1 MEVTRSTTGTGSAS
15 AENTKIL
22 LDSAAKR
29 IVSASTTQYLQNIQ
43 NALVDHAF
51 RFEGMASHQVTLIQC
66 ISRELSGNFFF
77 EALSKKALSLASV
90 SRFLLRILPFP
101 RLMLLIASNNVAS
114 VASLLL
120 HALDATSHSFL
131 NPQCCRRRR
140 LSARTADLGSFALA
154 ATDHLLRVRPLLC
167 PSTAHFTALLNQ
179 SREVEVVAAASASR
193 PAPPAAQSSDAPVHV
208 SCDESGNM
216 YVCGA
221 NKSAIRVL
229 DSNGRLKCDL
239 TIKNADGSDVP
250 VKFLR
255 ATTVD
260 WSSGNI
266 YVTDRE
272 ADVLHCI
279 TPSGQ
284 LKASLPSGVCN
295 KPRGLSWCA
304 VSRRVAVAD
313 YDGHQVIVLDAD
325 LNVVTKLKGAKA
337 DGDSFQNPIDVAF
350 DANGFLYVLDSRN
363 NRHALSHLHH
373 SSISLFFPFCVRV
386 VVMDDSYSPMLTIGS
401 KGRSDGMFDNREP
414 CLHNSAPAFVLT
426 VFVSYSHWHLH
437 RWERKIIC

>member
-1 MEVTRSTTGTGSAS
+1 MGSAS
-15 AENTKIL
+15 AENTKNL

-29 IVSASTTQYLQNIQ
+29 IVSAASTTQSLRNIQ
-43 NALVDHAF
+43 NALADHAF
-51 RFEGMASHQVTLIQC
+51 RFEGMASHHVTLIKC

-101 RLMLLIASNNVAS
+101 RLMLMIASNNVAS
-114 VASLLL
+114 IASLLL

-131 NPQCCRRRR
+131 NPQSFSTRRR

-167 PSTAHFTALLNQ
+167 PSPAHFTALLNQ
-179 SREVEVVAAASASR
+179 CREVEVVAAASASR

-208 SCDESGNM
+208 SCDQSGNM

-221 NKSAIRVL
+221 NKCAIRVL
-229 DSNGRLKCDL
+229 DSNGLLKYEL
-239 TIKNADGSDVP
+239 TIKNADGSDVA

-272 ADVLHCI
+272 TDMVHCI

-284 LKASLPSGVCN
+284 LKASLPAGICN
-295 KPRGLSWCA
+295 KPRSLSWCA
-304 VSRRVAVAD
+304 LSRRVAVAD
-313 YDGHQVIVLDAD
+313 YDGNQVIVLDAD
-325 LNVVTKLKGAKA
+325 LNVVTKLKGAKT
-337 DGDSFQNPIDVAF
+337 DGDEFKCPIDVAF
-350 DANGFLYVLDSRN
+350 DTNGFLYILDSRN
-363 NRHALSHLHH
+363 NRHVLSHLYRP
-373 SSISLFFPFCVRV
+373 SLNLINISFL
-386 VVMDDSYSPMLTIGS
+386 
-401 KGRSDGMFDNREP
+401 
-414 CLHNSAPAFVLT
+414 
-426 VFVSYSHWHLH
+426 
-437 RWERKIIC
+437 